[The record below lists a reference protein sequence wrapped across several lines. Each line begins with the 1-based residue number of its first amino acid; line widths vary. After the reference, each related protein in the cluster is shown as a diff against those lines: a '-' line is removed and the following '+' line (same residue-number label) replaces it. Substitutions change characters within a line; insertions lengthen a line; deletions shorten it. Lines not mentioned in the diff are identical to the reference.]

1 MPTMENIEPITTR
14 EARIR
19 IKGRDLRVPSLEIDG
34 RSLIAVGRWLK
45 IAVVRDEGF
54 VQGPVVP
61 DPQRTIEAL
70 KRWEQCPDIFAFP
83 QKIGEPEAKLGFDI
97 EWNNFAVVRITT
109 YEDWLKNRIKKDV
122 KENIRRAKREGIVVR
137 TSPYDDQFVRGI
149 KELYDETP
157 IRQGKPFWHHGK
169 SFEVLKEVHG
179 TYQERAEY
187 LGAYLGDELIG
198 FIKMVYVDDFAKTMH
213 VISKEKYFRMRPTNA
228 LIAKAVEIC
237 AEKRLSYLIYGEYS
251 FAGKGKNP
259 LTDFKRHH
267 GFEEVRYPQHF
278 VPLTTKGRIA
288 IRLGLHR
295 GLRRFVPAPATNV
308 FLKLRGAY
316 YRRKYAQSTGLRQN
330 AS

>member
-1 MPTMENIEPITTR
+1 MENTERIATR

-19 IKGRDLRVPSLEIDG
+19 IKGRDVSVPSLEIG
-34 RSLIAVGRWLK
+34 QRTLIAVGSWLK

-61 DPQRTIEAL
+61 DPHRTIEAL
-70 KRWEQCPDIFAFP
+70 KRWEQCPDIFAFS
-83 QKIGEPEAKLGFDI
+83 QKIGEPEVKLDFPI
-97 EWNNFAVVRITT
+97 EWNNFAVLRITT

-122 KENIRRAKREGIVVR
+122 KENVRRAKREGIVAR
-137 TSPYDDQFVRGI
+137 TSSYDDQFVRGI

-157 IRQGKPFWHHGK
+157 IRQGKRFWHHGK
-169 SFEVLKEVHG
+169 SFDALKEVHG

-187 LGAYLGDELIG
+187 IGAYLGDELIG
-198 FIKMVYVDDFAKTMH
+198 FIKMVYVDNFAKTMH

-228 LIAKAVEIC
+228 LLAKAVEIC

-251 FAGKGKNP
+251 FAGKGENP

-267 GFEEVRYPQHF
+267 GFEEVRYPRHF
-278 VPLTTKGRIA
+278 VPLTTKGKIA

-295 GLRRFVPAPATNV
+295 GLQQYVPAPAANV

-316 YRRKYAQSTGLRQN
+316 YRRKYAKNTGLRQN